1 MSENFSGALLMMIC
15 MGAFVL
21 NDAFV
26 RLAGNTLPLGQIL
39 FIRSL
44 LTTVVLLAFA
54 LYGGVFRIT
63 VPKAD
68 KWRIFFR
75 SIAEALT
82 AYFFLTAVMNMPFAN
97 VTAILQILP
106 VTVTLAAAFV
116 FKEKVGVFRITLII
130 LGFLGVILIINPSTD
145 GFNFYAFYALIAVV
159 LITIRD
165 LITRKLS
172 SEVPTLIPTVSASI
186 GVLLFS
192 IILMINTPLQS
203 LNTQN
208 SIYIILAAFFI
219 IFGYYSAVLVMRSG
233 EISFIS
239 PFRYTA
245 ILFALI
251 LGFIFFDEQP
261 DEIALL
267 GIVIVMLSG
276 IILMMRNSAVKK
288 FAEKKV
294 KT

>member
-1 MSENFSGALLMMIC
+1 MTENFRGALLMTIC

-26 RLAGNTLPLGQIL
+26 RLAGSSLPLGQIL
-39 FIRSL
+39 FLRGLITTFIL
-44 LTTVVLLAFA
+44 LMVGIYSGAFK
-54 LYGGVFRIT
+54 LIVS
-63 VPKAD
+63 KAD
-68 KWRIFFR
+68 RWRIFFR

-106 VTVTLAAAFV
+106 ITVTLAAALV
-116 FKEKVGVFRITLII
+116 FKEKVGIFRISLILI
-130 LGFLGVILIINPSTD
+130 GFLGVMMIINPTAN
-145 GFNFYAFYALIAVV
+145 GFNIYAIYALIAVF
-159 LITIRD
+159 LITLRD

-172 SEVPTLIPTVSASI
+172 SKVSTLLPTVSASV

-192 IILMINTPLQS
+192 VFLLINTPFQP

-208 SIYIILAAFFI
+208 SLFIFLSAFFI
-219 IFGYYSAVLVMRSG
+219 IFGYYTAVLVMRRG

-239 PFRYTA
+239 LFRYSA

-251 LGFIFFDEQP
+251 LGLFFFDEKP
-261 DEIALL
+261 DITAFL
-267 GIVIVMLSG
+267 GILLVMLAG
-276 IILMMRNSAVKK
+276 IVLMMRNNAVQKNHD
-288 FAEKKV
+288 
-294 KT
+294 

>member
-1 MSENFSGALLMMIC
+1 MTENFRGALLMTIC

-26 RLAGNTLPLGQIL
+26 RLAGSSLPLGQIL
-39 FIRSL
+39 FLRGLITTFIL
-44 LTTVVLLAFA
+44 LMVGIYSGAFK
-54 LYGGVFRIT
+54 LIVS
-63 VPKAD
+63 KAD

-106 VTVTLAAAFV
+106 ITVTLAAALV
-116 FKEKVGVFRITLII
+116 FKEKVGIFRISLILI
-130 LGFLGVILIINPSTD
+130 GFLGVMMIINPTAN
-145 GFNFYAFYALIAVV
+145 GFNIYAIYALIAVF
-159 LITIRD
+159 LITLRD

-172 SEVPTLIPTVSASI
+172 SKVSTLLPTVSASV

-192 IILMINTPLQS
+192 VFLLINTPFQP

-208 SIYIILAAFFI
+208 SLFIFLSAFFI
-219 IFGYYSAVLVMRSG
+219 IFGYYTAVLVMRSG

-239 PFRYTA
+239 LFRYSA

-251 LGFIFFDEQP
+251 LGLFFFDEKP
-261 DEIALL
+261 DITAFL
-267 GIVIVMLSG
+267 GILLVMMAGIV
-276 IILMMRNSAVKK
+276 LMMRNNAVQKK
-288 FAEKKV
+288 
-294 KT
+294 